1 MLANRIADDAIPAT
15 LRAVVK
21 GSLLDLLSEQ
31 SSLSHP
37 SMASI
42 WRDICQNCD
51 LGIGTLA
58 TLAAVAAA
66 RAAQAA
72 AARCWASGCCGSP

>member
-1 MLANRIADDAIPAT
+1 MKE
-15 LRAVVK
+15 VVK

-37 SMASI
+37 SMATI

-51 LGIGTLA
+51 LGIGTLT
-58 TLAAVAAA
+58 TLATGALPGVS
-66 RAAQAA
+66 RQAA
-72 AARCWASGCCGSP
+72 AGDAGGAGAAA